1 IGGRGISRRPSRCDG
16 YPMRRCG
23 RLNESLQAPS
33 NKQQV
38 TPFDRGWR
46 QPAMLGNL
54 FKTGLLMAAIM
65 ALFGMVGAVLGGGQ
79 GMLLALMLGA
89 AMNVWAYWFSDT
101 MVLKLYRAREVDAA
115 SAPQLYGAVKQLAG
129 QAGLPMPKVYLIDE
143 AQPNAFATGRN
154 PEHAAVAATTGILQL
169 LTARELRAVL
179 AHELAHVKHRD
190 ILTSTIAA
198 SIAGAIAALA
208 NFGMFF
214 GGRDSDERNPLVA
227 ILVLIL
233 APIAAVLI
241 QLAISRGREYEADRG
256 GAELSGDP
264 HALADALAKIDR
276 YAQGL
281 PLETAETHPA
291 TAHLMI
297 VNPLSGSALAGMF
310 STHPPTE
317 ERIHRL
323 LAMAA

>member
-1 IGGRGISRRPSRCDG
+1 
-16 YPMRRCG
+16 
-23 RLNESLQAPS
+23 
-33 NKQQV
+33 
-38 TPFDRGWR
+38 
-46 QPAMLGNL
+46 MLGNW

-79 GMLLALMLGA
+79 GMLLALALGFGI
-89 AMNVWAYWFSDT
+89 NLWAYWFSDT
-101 MVLKLYRAREVDAA
+101 MVLKLYRAQEVDAT
-115 SAPQLYGAVKQLAG
+115 SAPQLYNTVRELAAH
-129 QAGLPMPKVYLIDE
+129 AGLPMPKVYLIDE

-169 LTARELRAVL
+169 LSARELRAVL
-179 AHELAHVKHRD
+179 AHELSHVRHRD
-190 ILTSTIAA
+190 ILTSTITA
-198 SIAGAIAALA
+198 SIAGAISTLA

-214 GGRDSDERNPLVA
+214 GGRSDDNRNPLVA
-227 ILVLIL
+227 LIVLIL

-264 HALADALAKIDR
+264 RALADALAKMDR
-276 YAQGL
+276 YAKGL
-281 PLETAETHPA
+281 PLETAEAHPA

-297 VNPLSGSALAGMF
+297 INPLSGGGLAALF
-310 STHPPTE
+310 RTHPPTE

-323 LAMAA
+323 LAMAG

>member
-1 IGGRGISRRPSRCDG
+1 
-16 YPMRRCG
+16 M
-23 RLNESLQAPS
+23 A
-33 NKQQV
+33 
-38 TPFDRGWR
+38 
-46 QPAMLGNL
+46 GNWL
-54 FKTGLLMAAIM
+54 KTGFLMAAIM

-79 GMLLALMLGA
+79 GMLLALAFGFGVNL
-89 AMNVWAYWFSDT
+89 WAYWFSDT
-101 MVLKLYRAREVDAA
+101 MVLKLYRAQEVDA
-115 SAPQLYGAVKQLAG
+115 STAPQLYDAVRDLAAR
-129 QAGLPMPKVYLIDE
+129 AGLPIPKVYLIDE

-179 AHELAHVKHRD
+179 AHELSHVRHRD
-190 ILTSTIAA
+190 ILTSTITA
-198 SIAGAIAALA
+198 SIAGAISTLA

-214 GGRDSDERNPLVA
+214 GGRDSDNRNPLVA
-227 ILVLIL
+227 LIVLIL

-264 HALADALAKIDR
+264 RALADALAKIDR
-276 YAQGL
+276 YAKGL
-281 PLETAETHPA
+281 PLETAEAHPA
-291 TAHLMI
+291 TAHMMI
-297 VNPLSGSALAGMF
+297 INPLSGDGLASLF
-310 STHPPTE
+310 RTHPPTE

>member
-1 IGGRGISRRPSRCDG
+1 
-16 YPMRRCG
+16 
-23 RLNESLQAPS
+23 
-33 NKQQV
+33 
-38 TPFDRGWR
+38 
-46 QPAMLGNL
+46 MLGNW

-79 GMLLALMLGA
+79 GMLLALAFGLGV
-89 AMNVWAYWFSDT
+89 NLWAYWFSDT
-101 MVLKLYRAREVDAA
+101 MVLKLYRAQEVDAT
-115 SAPQLYGAVKQLAG
+115 SAPQLYNTVRELAAR
-129 QAGLPMPKVYLIDE
+129 AGLPMPKVYLIDE

-169 LTARELRAVL
+169 LSARELRAVL
-179 AHELAHVKHRD
+179 AHELSHVRHRD
-190 ILTSTIAA
+190 ILTSTITA
-198 SIAGAIAALA
+198 SIAGAISTLA

-214 GGRDSDERNPLVA
+214 GGRSDDNRNPLVA
-227 ILVLIL
+227 LVVLIL

-276 YAQGL
+276 YAKGL
-281 PLETAETHPA
+281 PLETAEAHPA
-291 TAHLMI
+291 TAHMMI
-297 VNPLSGSALAGMF
+297 INPLSGGGLASLF
-310 STHPPTE
+310 RTHPPTE

-323 LAMAA
+323 LAMAR

>member
-1 IGGRGISRRPSRCDG
+1 
-16 YPMRRCG
+16 
-23 RLNESLQAPS
+23 
-33 NKQQV
+33 
-38 TPFDRGWR
+38 
-46 QPAMLGNL
+46 MLGNT

-79 GMLLALMLGA
+79 GMLLALVLAA
-89 AMNVWAYWFSDT
+89 AMNLWAYWFSDT
-101 MVLKLYRAREVDAA
+101 MVLRLYRAQEVDATT
-115 SAPQLYGAVKQLAG
+115 APQLYGSVRELAG

-179 AHELAHVKHRD
+179 AHELSHVKHRD
-190 ILTSTIAA
+190 ILTSTITA
-198 SIAGAIAALA
+198 SIAGAISTLA
-208 NFGMFF
+208 HFGMFF
-214 GGRDSDERNPLVA
+214 SGRDADQRNPLA
-227 ILVLIL
+227 ALLVLIL

-241 QLAISRGREYEADRG
+241 QLAISRSREYDADRS

-264 HALADALAKIDR
+264 RALADALAKIER
-276 YAQGL
+276 YKQGL
-281 PLETAETHPA
+281 PLETAEEHPA

-297 VNPLSGSALAGMF
+297 INPLSGGGLSGLF
-310 STHPPTE
+310 STHPPTA